1 MVGLK
6 PSKRLE
12 YPEKTLRCSV
22 PKSDS
27 QVAVVP
33 PLYLRIRSLA
43 CRDRARLAEAN
54 FLFAT
59 VGRVFPTPRPVR
71 GEIRRANGR
80 RAYPAPPQSA
90 RPPDVCLVHPVRATG

>member
-1 MVGLK
+1 MAGLK

-12 YPEKTLRCSV
+12 YPEKKLRCSV
-22 PKSDS
+22 PESDS
-27 QVAVVP
+27 QVAVVL
-33 PLYLRIRSLA
+33 PLHRRIRSLA
-43 CRDRARLAEAN
+43 CQDRARPAEAN

-80 RAYPAPPQSA
+80 RANPAPPQSA
-90 RPPDVCLVHPVRATG
+90 RSPDVCWVHPVRATG